1 MREDVTTAAALVPEI
16 CPIPAQACTTGAGGW
31 KGIFRNNWQLY
42 VMILPVLVG
51 FFLFR
56 FYPLYGLQIAFKDY
70 NIVAG
75 VRGSEW
81 VGLENFLKFF
91 EDPFFFR
98 VVKNTVVLGFWT
110 LVISYPLPIVFAVL
124 LNEVKQQHGLFKR
137 VTQSISYLPHFVAVV
152 VIVGLMYDFFSSD
165 GIVNQMAVALTGE
178 KWRILGSSAW
188 FRPLYVG
195 SVVWQGVGWG
205 SIIYLAALTGI
216 PPELYEAA
224 IVDGASRWQRILYVT
239 LPGLLPVISVT
250 LILSVSSI
258 VSVGFERAFLLQQ
271 PATYSVSDVIATYVY
286 RRGLIKF
293 DFSYGAAIGFFD
305 SIVAFAL
312 VVAANYIV
320 KRTNEDREGLW

>member
-1 MREDVTTAAALVPEI
+1 MSEDVTVGAALVPELPESRMRLHTWRRSLEKEI
-16 CPIPAQACTTGAGGW
+16 
-31 KGIFRNNWQLY
+31 RNNWQLY

-56 FYPLYGLQIAFKDY
+56 FFPMYGLQIAFKDY

-75 VRGSEW
+75 IRGSEW
-81 VGLENFLKFF
+81 VGLDNFRKFV

-110 LVISYPLPIVFAVL
+110 LVISYPLPIIFAVL
-124 LNEVKQQHGLFKR
+124 LNEVKPQHGLFKR
-137 VTQSISYLPHFVAVV
+137 VTQSISYLPYFIAVV
-152 VIVGLMYDFFSSD
+152 VIVGLIYDFFSFD
-165 GIVNQMAVALTGE
+165 GIVNQLAVALTGDTV
-178 KWRILGSSAW
+178 RILGTSTW

-216 PPELYEAA
+216 PPEQYEAA
-224 IVDGASRWQRILYVT
+224 IVDGASRGQRIWYVT

-271 PATYSVSDVIATYVY
+271 PATYNVSDVIATYVY

-305 SIVAFAL
+305 SVVAFVL
-312 VVAANYIV
+312 VVAANFIV
-320 KRTNEDREGLW
+320 KRTSEDREGLW

>member
-1 MREDVTTAAALVPEI
+1 MAI
-16 CPIPAQACTTGAGGW
+16 GAGVVPKKSDPRSRLHDW
-31 KGIFRNNWQLY
+31 RERLEKDLRNNWQLY

-70 NIVAG
+70 NIVSG

-81 VGLENFLKFF
+81 VGLENFFKFV

-110 LVISYPLPIVFAVL
+110 LVISYPLPIIFAVL

-152 VIVGLMYDFFSSD
+152 VIVGLIYDFFSFD
-165 GIVNQMAVALTGE
+165 GIVNQIAVALTGDTV
-178 KWRILGSSAW
+178 RILGASEW

-224 IVDGASRWQRILYVT
+224 IVDGASRWQRIKYVT

-258 VSVGFERAFLLQQ
+258 ISVGFERAFLLQQ

-293 DFSYGAAIGFFD
+293 DFSYGAAIGLFD
-305 SIVAFAL
+305 SVVAFAL

>member
-1 MREDVTTAAALVPEI
+1 
-16 CPIPAQACTTGAGGW
+16 
-31 KGIFRNNWQLY
+31 
-42 VMILPVLVG
+42 MILPVLVG

>member
-1 MREDVTTAAALVPEI
+1 MAI
-16 CPIPAQACTTGAGGW
+16 GAGVVPKKSDPRSRLHDW
-31 KGIFRNNWQLY
+31 RERLEKDLRNNWQLY
-42 VMILPVLVG
+42 VMILPVLAG

-75 VRGSEW
+75 VSGSEW
-81 VGLENFLKFF
+81 VGLENFFKFV

-110 LVISYPLPIVFAVL
+110 LVISYPLPIIFAVL

-152 VIVGLMYDFFSSD
+152 VIVGLIYDFFSFD
-165 GIVNQMAVALTGE
+165 GIVNQIAVALTGDTV
-178 KWRILGSSAW
+178 RILGASEW

-224 IVDGASRWQRILYVT
+224 IVDGASRWQRIKYVT

-258 VSVGFERAFLLQQ
+258 ISVGFERAFLLQQ

-293 DFSYGAAIGFFD
+293 DFSYGAAIGLFD
-305 SIVAFAL
+305 SVVAFAL

>member
-1 MREDVTTAAALVPEI
+1 VSELPKPRTRWHAWRMQLVKEI
-16 CPIPAQACTTGAGGW
+16 
-31 KGIFRNNWQLY
+31 RNNGQLY
-42 VMILPVLVG
+42 VMMLPVLVG

-56 FYPLYGLQIAFKDY
+56 FYPMYGLQIAFKDY

-75 VRGSEW
+75 IGGSEW
-81 VGLENFLKFF
+81 VGLENFRKFV

-137 VTQSISYLPHFVAVV
+137 VTQSISYLPHFIAVV
-152 VIVGLMYDFFSSD
+152 VIVGLIYDFFSFD
-165 GIVNQMAVALTGE
+165 GIVNQIAVALTGE
-178 KWRILGSSAW
+178 KVRILGTSAW

-195 SVVWQGVGWG
+195 SVVWQGIGWG

-216 PPELYEAA
+216 PPAQYEAA
-224 IVDGASRWQRILYVT
+224 IVDGASRWQRIRYVT

-250 LILSVSSI
+250 LILSVATI

-271 PATYSVSDVIATYVY
+271 PATYNVSDVIATYVY

-293 DFSYGAAIGFFD
+293 DFSYGAAIGLFD
-305 SIVAFAL
+305 AIVAFVL
-312 VVAANYIV
+312 VVAANFVV
-320 KRTNEDREGLW
+320 KKTSDDREGLW

>member
-1 MREDVTTAAALVPEI
+1 MREDVTTGAALVSELPDPRSRLHDWRGRLERE
-16 CPIPAQACTTGAGGW
+16 
-31 KGIFRNNWQLY
+31 FRNNWQLY

-165 GIVNQMAVALTGE
+165 GIVNQIAVALTGE
-178 KWRILGSSAW
+178 KWRILGSPAW

>member
-1 MREDVTTAAALVPEI
+1 MREDATIGAALVSEAP
-16 CPIPAQACTTGAGGW
+16 GRLRGW
-31 KGIFRNNWQLY
+31 RLRLIKEMRLNGQLY

-51 FFLFR
+51 FFFFR

-98 VVKNTVVLGFWT
+98 VVKNTVVLGFLT

-124 LNEVKQQHGLFKR
+124 INEVKQQHGFFKR
-137 VTQSISYLPHFVAVV
+137 VTQSISYLPHFIAVV
-152 VIVGLMYDFFSSD
+152 VIVGLIYDFFSFD

-178 KWRILGSSAW
+178 KWRILGTSAW
-188 FRPLYVG
+188 FRPLYIG
-195 SVVWQGVGWG
+195 SVLWQGIGWG
-205 SIIYLAALTGI
+205 SIIFLAALTSI
-216 PPELYEAA
+216 PPEHYEAA
-224 IVDGASRWQRILYVT
+224 IVDGASRWQRIRYVT
-239 LPGLLPVISVT
+239 LPGLLPVINVT
-250 LILSVSSI
+250 LILSVATI

-293 DFSYGAAIGFFD
+293 DFSYGAAIGMFD
-305 SIVAFAL
+305 SIIAFML
-312 VVAANYIV
+312 VIAANYIV
-320 KRTNEDREGLW
+320 KRTNADREGLW

>member
-1 MREDVTTAAALVPEI
+1 MAI
-16 CPIPAQACTTGAGGW
+16 GAGVVPKKSDPRARLHDW
-31 KGIFRNNWQLY
+31 RERLEKDLRNNWQLY

-75 VRGSEW
+75 VKGSEW
-81 VGLENFLKFF
+81 VGLENFFKFV

-110 LVISYPLPIVFAVL
+110 LVISYPLPIIFAVL

-152 VIVGLMYDFFSSD
+152 VIVGLIYDFFSFD
-165 GIVNQMAVALTGE
+165 GIVNQIAVALTGDTV
-178 KWRILGSSAW
+178 RILGASEW

-205 SIIYLAALTGI
+205 SIIYLAALSGI

-224 IVDGASRWQRILYVT
+224 IVDGASRWQRIKYVT

-258 VSVGFERAFLLQQ
+258 ISVGFERAFLLQQ
-271 PATYSVSDVIATYVY
+271 PATYNVSDVIATYVY

-293 DFSYGAAIGFFD
+293 DFSYGAAIGLFD
-305 SIVAFAL
+305 SVVAFAL

>member
-1 MREDVTTAAALVPEI
+1 MGEDVTTGAALVSEVPDPRSRLQDWRGRLERDI
-16 CPIPAQACTTGAGGW
+16 
-31 KGIFRNNWQLY
+31 RNNWQLY

-110 LVISYPLPIVFAVL
+110 LVISYPLPIIFAVL

-165 GIVNQMAVALTGE
+165 GIVNQIAVALTGE
-178 KWRILGSSAW
+178 KWRILGSSTW

-271 PATYSVSDVIATYVY
+271 PATYNVSDVIATYVY

-305 SIVAFAL
+305 SVVAFAL

>member
-1 MREDVTTAAALVPEI
+1 MGEDVTIGAALVPGLPELRTRLHDWRGRLEKEI
-16 CPIPAQACTTGAGGW
+16 
-31 KGIFRNNWQLY
+31 RLNWQLY

-51 FFLFR
+51 FFFFR

-75 VRGSEW
+75 IRGSEW
-81 VGLENFLKFF
+81 VGLENFFKFV

-152 VIVGLMYDFFSSD
+152 VIVGLIYDFFSFD

-188 FRPLYVG
+188 FRPLFVG
-195 SVVWQGVGWG
+195 SVLWQGIGWG

-224 IVDGASRWQRILYVT
+224 IVDGASRWQRIRYIT

>member
-1 MREDVTTAAALVPEI
+1 MSENVSIGAALVQDLPER
-16 CPIPAQACTTGAGGW
+16 PTRLDTWRAGLV
-31 KGIFRNNWQLY
+31 KETRNNWQLH

-75 VRGSEW
+75 IKGSDW

-137 VTQSISYLPHFVAVV
+137 VTQSISYLPHFIAVV
-152 VIVGLMYDFFSSD
+152 VIVGLIYDFFSFD
-165 GIVNQMAVALTGE
+165 GIVNQIAVALTGE
-178 KWRILGSSAW
+178 KWRILGASAW

-195 SVVWQGVGWG
+195 SVLWQGIGWG
-205 SIIYLAALTGI
+205 SIIYLAALTSI
-216 PPELYEAA
+216 PPEQYESA
-224 IVDGASRWQRILYVT
+224 IVDGASRWQRIGYVT
-239 LPGLLPVISVT
+239 LPGLLPVISIT
-250 LILSVSSI
+250 LILSVATI

-293 DFSYGAAIGFFD
+293 DFSYGAAIGLFD
-305 SIVAFAL
+305 SIIAFML

-320 KRTNEDREGLW
+320 KSTNEDRQGLW

>member
-1 MREDVTTAAALVPEI
+1 MGEDVTIGAALVPGLPEFRIRLHDWRGRLEKEI
-16 CPIPAQACTTGAGGW
+16 
-31 KGIFRNNWQLY
+31 RLNWQLY

-51 FFLFR
+51 FFFFR

-75 VRGSEW
+75 IRGSEW
-81 VGLENFLKFF
+81 VGLENFFKFV

-152 VIVGLMYDFFSSD
+152 VIVGLIYDFFSFD

-188 FRPLYVG
+188 FRPLFVG
-195 SVVWQGVGWG
+195 SVLWQGIGWG

-216 PPELYEAA
+216 PPEQYEAA
-224 IVDGASRWQRILYVT
+224 IVDGASRWQRVRYVT

>member
-1 MREDVTTAAALVPEI
+1 MGEDVTTGAALVPEVPDPRSHLHEWRGRLERDI
-16 CPIPAQACTTGAGGW
+16 
-31 KGIFRNNWQLY
+31 RNNWQLY

-124 LNEVKQQHGLFKR
+124 LNEVKQQHSLFKR

-165 GIVNQMAVALTGE
+165 GIVNQIAVALTGE

-195 SVVWQGVGWG
+195 SVVWQSVGWG

-271 PATYSVSDVIATYVY
+271 PATYNVSDVIATYVY

-305 SIVAFAL
+305 SVVAFAL

>member
-16 CPIPAQACTTGAGGW
+16 SDPGSRLHDWRGRLERDI
-31 KGIFRNNWQLY
+31 RNNWQLY

-312 VVAANYIV
+312 VVGANYIV

>member
-1 MREDVTTAAALVPEI
+1 MGEDVTIGAAPVPGLPELRTRLHDWRGRLEKEI
-16 CPIPAQACTTGAGGW
+16 
-31 KGIFRNNWQLY
+31 RLNWQLY

-51 FFLFR
+51 FFFFR

-75 VRGSEW
+75 IRGSEW
-81 VGLENFLKFF
+81 VGLENFFKFF

-152 VIVGLMYDFFSSD
+152 VIVGLIYDFFSFD
-165 GIVNQMAVALTGE
+165 GIVNQIAVALTGE

-188 FRPLYVG
+188 FRPLFVG
-195 SVVWQGVGWG
+195 SVLWQGIGWG

-224 IVDGASRWQRILYVT
+224 IVDGASRWQRVRYIT

-271 PATYSVSDVIATYVY
+271 PATYNVSDVIATYVY

>member
-1 MREDVTTAAALVPEI
+1 MSENVSIGAALVQDLPER
-16 CPIPAQACTTGAGGW
+16 PTRLDTWRAGLV
-31 KGIFRNNWQLY
+31 KETRNNWQLH

-75 VRGSEW
+75 IKGSDW

-137 VTQSISYLPHFVAVV
+137 VTQSISYLPHFIAVV
-152 VIVGLMYDFFSSD
+152 VIVGLIYDFFSFD
-165 GIVNQMAVALTGE
+165 GIVNQIAVALTGE
-178 KWRILGSSAW
+178 KWRILGASAW

-195 SVVWQGVGWG
+195 SVLWQGIGWG
-205 SIIYLAALTGI
+205 SIIYLAALTSI
-216 PPELYEAA
+216 PPEQYESA
-224 IVDGASRWQRILYVT
+224 IVDGRIPLAAHPLRHPARTAARDQHHPDPFRGDNRFGGIRKSLLAAATGHLQRFRRHRHLC
-239 LPGLLPVISVT
+239 LPP
-250 LILSVSSI
+250 
-258 VSVGFERAFLLQQ
+258 RADQIRLQL
-271 PATYSVSDVIATYVY
+271 
-286 RRGLIKF
+286 RRGHRPVRLHHRLHVGRRRQLYRKK
-293 DFSYGAAIGFFD
+293 YQ
-305 SIVAFAL
+305 
-312 VVAANYIV
+312 
-320 KRTNEDREGLW
+320 

>member
-1 MREDVTTAAALVPEI
+1 MGEDVTIGAALVPGLPELRTRLHDWRGRLEKEI
-16 CPIPAQACTTGAGGW
+16 
-31 KGIFRNNWQLY
+31 RLNWQLH

-51 FFLFR
+51 FFFFR

-75 VRGSEW
+75 IRGSEW
-81 VGLENFLKFF
+81 VGLENFFKFV

-152 VIVGLMYDFFSSD
+152 VIVGLIYDFFSFD

-188 FRPLYVG
+188 FRPLFVG
-195 SVVWQGVGWG
+195 SVLWQGIGWG

-216 PPELYEAA
+216 PPEQYEAA
-224 IVDGASRWQRILYVT
+224 IVDGASRWQRVRYVT

-320 KRTNEDREGLW
+320 KRTNEDRQGLW

>member
-1 MREDVTTAAALVPEI
+1 MREDVTTGAALVPEMPDPRSRLHDWRGRLERDI
-16 CPIPAQACTTGAGGW
+16 
-31 KGIFRNNWQLY
+31 RNNWQLY

-312 VVAANYIV
+312 VVGANYIV

>member
-1 MREDVTTAAALVPEI
+1 MREDATIGASLVSEAP
-16 CPIPAQACTTGAGGW
+16 GRLRGW
-31 KGIFRNNWQLY
+31 RMRLIKEMRLNGQLY

-98 VVKNTVVLGFWT
+98 VVKNTVVLGFLT

-124 LNEVKQQHGLFKR
+124 INEVKQQHGFFKR
-137 VTQSISYLPHFVAVV
+137 VTQSISYLPHFIAVV
-152 VIVGLMYDFFSSD
+152 VIVGLIYDFFSFD

-178 KWRILGSSAW
+178 KWRILGTSAW
-188 FRPLYVG
+188 FRPLYIG
-195 SVVWQGVGWG
+195 SVLWQGIGWG
-205 SIIYLAALTGI
+205 SIIFLAALTSI
-216 PPELYEAA
+216 PPEHYEAA
-224 IVDGASRWQRILYVT
+224 IVDGASRWQRIRYVT
-239 LPGLLPVISVT
+239 LPGLLPVINVT
-250 LILSVSSI
+250 LILSVATI

-293 DFSYGAAIGFFD
+293 DFSYGAAIGMFD
-305 SIVAFAL
+305 SIIAFML
-312 VVAANYIV
+312 VIAANYIV
-320 KRTNEDREGLW
+320 KRTNADREGLW

>member
-1 MREDVTTAAALVPEI
+1 MAI
-16 CPIPAQACTTGAGGW
+16 GAGVVPKKSDPRSRLHDWREGLE
-31 KGIFRNNWQLY
+31 KDLRNNWQLY

-70 NIVAG
+70 NIVSG

-81 VGLENFLKFF
+81 VGLENFFKFV

-110 LVISYPLPIVFAVL
+110 LVISYPLPIIFAVL

-152 VIVGLMYDFFSSD
+152 VIVGLIYDFFSFD
-165 GIVNQMAVALTGE
+165 GIVNQIAVALTGDTV
-178 KWRILGSSAW
+178 RILGASEW

-224 IVDGASRWQRILYVT
+224 IVDGASRWQRIKYVT

-258 VSVGFERAFLLQQ
+258 ISVGFERAFLLQQ

-293 DFSYGAAIGFFD
+293 DFSYGAAIGLFD
-305 SIVAFAL
+305 SVVAFAL

-320 KRTNEDREGLW
+320 RRTNEDREGLW

>member
-1 MREDVTTAAALVPEI
+1 MGEDVTIGAALVPGLPELRTRLHDWRGRLEKEI
-16 CPIPAQACTTGAGGW
+16 
-31 KGIFRNNWQLY
+31 RLNWQLY

-51 FFLFR
+51 FFFFR

-75 VRGSEW
+75 IRGSEW
-81 VGLENFLKFF
+81 VGLENFFKFV

-152 VIVGLMYDFFSSD
+152 VIVGLIYDFFSFD
-165 GIVNQMAVALTGE
+165 GIVNQIAVALTGE

-188 FRPLYVG
+188 FRPLFVG
-195 SVVWQGVGWG
+195 SVLWQGIGWG

-216 PPELYEAA
+216 PPEQYEAA
-224 IVDGASRWQRILYVT
+224 IVDGASRWQRVRYVT

-271 PATYSVSDVIATYVY
+271 PATYNVSDVIATYVY

>member
-1 MREDVTTAAALVPEI
+1 MGEAV
-16 CPIPAQACTTGAGGW
+16 TTGAALLPEKPGPRSRLHDWRGRLERE
-31 KGIFRNNWQLY
+31 IRNNWQLY

-165 GIVNQMAVALTGE
+165 GIVNQLAVALTGE
-178 KWRILGSSAW
+178 KWRILGSSTW

>member
-1 MREDVTTAAALVPEI
+1 MGEAV
-16 CPIPAQACTTGAGGW
+16 TTGAALLPEKPGPRSRLHDWRGRLERE
-31 KGIFRNNWQLY
+31 IRNNWQLY

-165 GIVNQMAVALTGE
+165 GIVNQLAVALTGE
-178 KWRILGSSAW
+178 KWRILGSSTW

-286 RRGLIKF
+286 RRGLIRF

>member
-1 MREDVTTAAALVPEI
+1 MGEDVTIGAAQVPK
-16 CPIPAQACTTGAGGW
+16 IPDPRSRLDDW
-31 KGIFRNNWQLY
+31 RERLERELRNNWQLY

-51 FFLFR
+51 FFLFK

-75 VRGSEW
+75 IRGSEW

-137 VTQSISYLPHFVAVV
+137 VTQSISYLPHFLAVV
-152 VIVGLMYDFFSSD
+152 VIVGLIYDFFSFD
-165 GIVNQMAVALTGE
+165 GIVNQIAVALTGE
-178 KWRILGSSAW
+178 KWRILGASEW
-188 FRPLYVG
+188 FRPLFVG

-205 SIIYLAALTGI
+205 SIIYLAALTSI
-216 PPELYEAA
+216 PSELYEAA

-239 LPGLLPVISVT
+239 LPGLLPVISIT

>member
-1 MREDVTTAAALVPEI
+1 MSEDVSIGAALVQDLPERR
-16 CPIPAQACTTGAGGW
+16 PRLYAWRAGLA
-31 KGIFRNNWQLY
+31 KETRLNWQLY

-75 VRGSEW
+75 IKGSDW

-124 LNEVKQQHGLFKR
+124 INEVKQQHGLFKR
-137 VTQSISYLPHFVAVV
+137 VTQSISYLPHFIAVV
-152 VIVGLMYDFFSSD
+152 VIVGLIYDFFSFD
-165 GIVNQMAVALTGE
+165 GIVNQIAVALTGE
-178 KWRILGSSAW
+178 KWRILGTSAW

-195 SVVWQGVGWG
+195 SVLWQGIGWG
-205 SIIYLAALTGI
+205 SIIYLAALTSI
-216 PPELYEAA
+216 PPEQYESA
-224 IVDGASRWQRILYVT
+224 IVDGASRWQRIRYVT

-250 LILSVSSI
+250 FILSVATI

-293 DFSYGAAIGFFD
+293 DFSYGAAIGMFD
-305 SIVAFAL
+305 SIIAFML

-320 KRTNEDREGLW
+320 KSTNEDREGLW

>member
-1 MREDVTTAAALVPEI
+1 MAI
-16 CPIPAQACTTGAGGW
+16 GAGVVPKKSDPRSRLHDW
-31 KGIFRNNWQLY
+31 RERLEKDLRNNWQLY

-81 VGLENFLKFF
+81 VGLENFFKFV

-110 LVISYPLPIVFAVL
+110 LVISYPLPIIFAVL

-152 VIVGLMYDFFSSD
+152 VIVGLIYDFFSLD
-165 GIVNQMAVALTGE
+165 GIVNQIAVALTGDTV
-178 KWRILGSSAW
+178 RILGASEW

-224 IVDGASRWQRILYVT
+224 IVDGASRWQRIKYVT

-258 VSVGFERAFLLQQ
+258 ISVGFERAFLLQQ

-293 DFSYGAAIGFFD
+293 DFSYGAAIGLFD
-305 SIVAFAL
+305 SVVAFAL

>member
-1 MREDVTTAAALVPEI
+1 MGEDVTVGAALVPGRPELRTRLLDWRVRLEKEI
-16 CPIPAQACTTGAGGW
+16 
-31 KGIFRNNWQLY
+31 RLNWQLY

-51 FFLFR
+51 FFFFR

-70 NIVAG
+70 NIVSG
-75 VRGSEW
+75 IRGSEW
-81 VGLENFLKFF
+81 VGLENFFKFF

-152 VIVGLMYDFFSSD
+152 VIVGLIYDFFGFD
-165 GIVNQMAVALTGE
+165 GIVNQIAVALTGE

-195 SVVWQGVGWG
+195 SVLWQGIGWG

-224 IVDGASRWQRILYVT
+224 IVDGASRWQRIQYVT

-271 PATYSVSDVIATYVY
+271 PATYNVSDVIATYVY

>member
-1 MREDVTTAAALVPEI
+1 MAI
-16 CPIPAQACTTGAGGW
+16 GAGVVPKKSDPRSRLHDW
-31 KGIFRNNWQLY
+31 RERLEKDLRNNWQLY

-81 VGLENFLKFF
+81 VGLENFFKFV

-110 LVISYPLPIVFAVL
+110 LVISYPLPIIFAVL

-152 VIVGLMYDFFSSD
+152 VIVGLIYDFFSFD
-165 GIVNQMAVALTGE
+165 GIVNQIAVALTGDTV
-178 KWRILGSSAW
+178 RILGASEW

-224 IVDGASRWQRILYVT
+224 IVDGASRWQRIKYVT

-258 VSVGFERAFLLQQ
+258 ISVGFERAFLLQQ
-271 PATYSVSDVIATYVY
+271 PATYNVSDVIATYVY

-293 DFSYGAAIGFFD
+293 DFSYGAAIGLFD
-305 SIVAFAL
+305 SVVAFAL

>member
-1 MREDVTTAAALVPEI
+1 MGEDVTIGAALVPGLPELRTRLHDWRGRLEKEI
-16 CPIPAQACTTGAGGW
+16 
-31 KGIFRNNWQLY
+31 RLNWQLY

-51 FFLFR
+51 FFFFR

-75 VRGSEW
+75 IRGSEW
-81 VGLENFLKFF
+81 VGLENFFKFV

-152 VIVGLMYDFFSSD
+152 VIVGLIYDFFSFD
-165 GIVNQMAVALTGE
+165 GIVNQIAVALTGE

-188 FRPLYVG
+188 FRPLFVG
-195 SVVWQGVGWG
+195 SVLWQGIGWG

-224 IVDGASRWQRILYVT
+224 IVDGASRWQRVRYIT

-271 PATYSVSDVIATYVY
+271 PATYNVSDVIATYVY

>member
-1 MREDVTTAAALVPEI
+1 MGAALLSNL
-16 CPIPAQACTTGAGGW
+16 PARRARLEEW
-31 KGIFRNNWQLY
+31 RKRLMKEMRNNGQLY
-42 VMILPVLVG
+42 LMILPVLVG

-56 FYPLYGLQIAFKDY
+56 FYPLYGLQIAFRDY

-75 VRGSEW
+75 IQGSPW
-81 VGLENFLKFF
+81 VGLENFVKFV

-110 LVISYPLPIVFAVL
+110 LVISFPLPIVFAVL

-137 VTQSISYLPHFVAVV
+137 VTQSISYLPHFIAVV
-152 VIVGLMYDFFSSD
+152 VIVGLIYEFFGFD

-178 KWRILGSSAW
+178 KVRFLGAAAW
-188 FRPLYVG
+188 FRPLYIG
-195 SVVWQGVGWG
+195 SVLWQGIGWG
-205 SIIYLAALTGI
+205 SIIYLAALTSI
-216 PPELYEAA
+216 PPEQYEAA
-224 IVDGASRWQRILYVT
+224 FVDGASRWQRILYVT
-239 LPGLLPVISVT
+239 LPGLLPVISVI

-271 PATYSVSDVIATYVY
+271 PATYKVSDVIATYVY

-293 DFSYGAAIGFFD
+293 DFSYGAAIGLFD

-312 VVAANYIV
+312 VVAANFIV
-320 KRTNEDREGLW
+320 KRTNDDREGLW

>member
-1 MREDVTTAAALVPEI
+1 MREDATIGAALVSEAP
-16 CPIPAQACTTGAGGW
+16 GRLRGW
-31 KGIFRNNWQLY
+31 RMRLIKEMRLNGQLY

-98 VVKNTVVLGFWT
+98 VVKNTVVLGFLT

-124 LNEVKQQHGLFKR
+124 INEVKQQHGFFKR
-137 VTQSISYLPHFVAVV
+137 VTQSISYLPHFIAVV
-152 VIVGLMYDFFSSD
+152 VIVGLIYDFFSFD

-178 KWRILGSSAW
+178 KWRILGTSAW
-188 FRPLYVG
+188 FRPLYIG
-195 SVVWQGVGWG
+195 SVLWQGIGWG
-205 SIIYLAALTGI
+205 SIIFLAALTSI
-216 PPELYEAA
+216 PPEHYEAA
-224 IVDGASRWQRILYVT
+224 IVDGASRWQRIRYVT
-239 LPGLLPVISVT
+239 LPGLLPVINVT
-250 LILSVSSI
+250 LILSVATI

-293 DFSYGAAIGFFD
+293 DFSYGAAIGMFD
-305 SIVAFAL
+305 SIIAFML
-312 VVAANYIV
+312 VIAANYIV
-320 KRTNEDREGLW
+320 KRTNADREGLW

>member
-1 MREDVTTAAALVPEI
+1 MGEDVTIGAALVPGLPELRTRLHDWRGRLEKEI
-16 CPIPAQACTTGAGGW
+16 
-31 KGIFRNNWQLY
+31 RLNWQLH

-51 FFLFR
+51 FFFFR

-75 VRGSEW
+75 IRGSEW
-81 VGLENFLKFF
+81 VGLENFFKFV

-152 VIVGLMYDFFSSD
+152 VIVGLIYDFFRFD

-188 FRPLYVG
+188 FRPLFVG
-195 SVVWQGVGWG
+195 SVLWQGIGWG

-216 PPELYEAA
+216 PPEQYEAA
-224 IVDGASRWQRILYVT
+224 IVDGASRWQRVRYVT

-320 KRTNEDREGLW
+320 KRTNEDRQGLW

>member
-1 MREDVTTAAALVPEI
+1 MAI
-16 CPIPAQACTTGAGGW
+16 GAGVVPKKSDPRSRLHDW
-31 KGIFRNNWQLY
+31 RERLEKDLRNNWQLY

-70 NIVAG
+70 NIVSG
-75 VRGSEW
+75 VSGSEW
-81 VGLENFLKFF
+81 VGLENFFKFV

-152 VIVGLMYDFFSSD
+152 VIVGLIYDFFSFD
-165 GIVNQMAVALTGE
+165 GIVNQIAVALTGDTV
-178 KWRILGSSAW
+178 RILGASEW

-224 IVDGASRWQRILYVT
+224 IVDGASRWQRIKYVT

-258 VSVGFERAFLLQQ
+258 ISVGFERAFLLQQ

-293 DFSYGAAIGFFD
+293 DFSYGAAIGLFD
-305 SIVAFAL
+305 SVVAFAL

>member
-1 MREDVTTAAALVPEI
+1 MREDATIGAALVSEAP
-16 CPIPAQACTTGAGGW
+16 GRLRGW
-31 KGIFRNNWQLY
+31 RMRLIKEMRLNGQLY

-51 FFLFR
+51 FFFFR

-98 VVKNTVVLGFWT
+98 VVKNTVVLGFLT

-124 LNEVKQQHGLFKR
+124 INEVKQQHGFFKR
-137 VTQSISYLPHFVAVV
+137 VTQSISYLPHFIAVV
-152 VIVGLMYDFFSSD
+152 VIVGLIYDFFSFD

-178 KWRILGSSAW
+178 KWRILGTSAW
-188 FRPLYVG
+188 FRPLYIG
-195 SVVWQGVGWG
+195 SVLWQGIGWG
-205 SIIYLAALTGI
+205 SIIFLAALTSI
-216 PPELYEAA
+216 PPEHYEAA
-224 IVDGASRWQRILYVT
+224 IVDGASRWQRIRYVT
-239 LPGLLPVISVT
+239 LPGLLPVINVT
-250 LILSVSSI
+250 LILSVATI

-293 DFSYGAAIGFFD
+293 DFSYGAAIGMFD
-305 SIVAFAL
+305 SIIAFML
-312 VVAANYIV
+312 VIAANSIV
-320 KRTNEDREGLW
+320 KRTNADREGLW

>member
-1 MREDVTTAAALVPEI
+1 MGEAV
-16 CPIPAQACTTGAGGW
+16 TTGAALLPEKPGPRSRLHDWRGRLERE
-31 KGIFRNNWQLY
+31 IRNNWQLY

-165 GIVNQMAVALTGE
+165 GIVNQLAVALTGE
-178 KWRILGSSAW
+178 KWRILGSSIW

>member
-1 MREDVTTAAALVPEI
+1 MTIGAALVPELPEPRTRLHDWRGRLEKEI
-16 CPIPAQACTTGAGGW
+16 
-31 KGIFRNNWQLY
+31 RLNWQLY
-42 VMILPVLVG
+42 VMILPVLAG

-75 VRGSEW
+75 IKGSDW

-124 LNEVKQQHGLFKR
+124 LTEVKQQHGLFKR
-137 VTQSISYLPHFVAVV
+137 VTQSISYLPHFIAVV
-152 VIVGLMYDFFSSD
+152 VIVGLIYDFFSFD
-165 GIVNQMAVALTGE
+165 GIVNQIAVALTGE
-178 KWRILGSSAW
+178 KWRILGTSAW
-188 FRPLYVG
+188 FRPLFVG
-195 SVVWQGVGWG
+195 SVLWQGIGWG
-205 SIIYLAALTGI
+205 SIIYLAALTSI
-216 PPELYEAA
+216 PPEQYESA
-224 IVDGASRWQRILYVT
+224 IVDGASRWQRIRYIT

-250 LILSVSSI
+250 FILSVATI

-293 DFSYGAAIGFFD
+293 DFSYGAAIGLFD
-305 SIVAFAL
+305 SIIAFML

-320 KRTNEDREGLW
+320 KSTNEDREGLW

>member
-1 MREDVTTAAALVPEI
+1 MRDDATIGAALVSEPSAPRAILRDWRMRLNREM
-16 CPIPAQACTTGAGGW
+16 QL
-31 KGIFRNNWQLY
+31 NWQLY

-75 VRGSEW
+75 VQGSPW
-81 VGLENFLKFF
+81 VGLENFLKFV

-137 VTQSISYLPHFVAVV
+137 VTQSISYLPHFIAVV
-152 VIVGLMYDFFSSD
+152 VIVGLIYDFFGFD
-165 GIVNQMAVALTGE
+165 GIVNEIAVALTGE
-178 KWRILGSSAW
+178 KVRILGTSAW
-188 FRPLYVG
+188 FRPLFIG
-195 SVVWQGVGWG
+195 SVLWQGIGWG

-224 IVDGASRWQRILYVT
+224 IVDGASRWQRIRYVT

-258 VSVGFERAFLLQQ
+258 ISVGFERVFLLQQ
-271 PATYSVSDVIATYVY
+271 PATYNVSDVIATYVY

-293 DFSYGAAIGFFD
+293 DFSYGAAIGMFD
-305 SIVAFAL
+305 SVIAFLL